1 MGNSLKH
8 KSEFEELLINYKPNE
23 DLLAV
28 LTKIKL
34 ALLVAPAATG
44 RNTIIRELMK
54 LGGYHYI
61 VSDTTRKMRVN
72 DGVMETNGVEY
83 WFKDESVALNDLS
96 RGNYLGPAIIHNQ
109 QFSGV
114 NISEIQKSYADRKVA
129 ITDIEIQGSEEISEF
144 KKDGFNI
151 FVMPPSFEEWMRRL
165 DSRGEME
172 NDEKKRRLK
181 SAAHEIEEA
190 IRSDNFMYVIN
201 DDLDKAVKEIDDYI
215 MNGKKTDTDLMR
227 SHASNILSALYS
239 HPFWHS

>member
-8 KSEFEELLINYKPNE
+8 KSEFEKLLINYKPNE
-23 DLLAV
+23 DLLAI
-28 LTKIKL
+28 LGKIKL

-61 VSDTTRKMRVN
+61 VSDTTRKMRIN

-83 WFKDESVALNDLS
+83 WFKDETVALNDLS
-96 RGNYLGPAIIHNQ
+96 QGNYLGPAIIHNQ
-109 QFSGV
+109 QFSGI
-114 NISEIQKSYADRKVA
+114 NISEIQKSYADGKVA

-144 KKDGFNI
+144 KKDSLNI
-151 FVMPPSFEEWMRRL
+151 FVMPPSFDEWMRRL
-165 DSRGEME
+165 DGRGEME

-181 SAAHEIEEA
+181 SAAHEIEEV
-190 IRSDNFMYVIN
+190 ICSDNFMYVIN

-215 MNGKKTDTDLMR
+215 MDGKKTDTDLMR